1 MRIVRLF
8 ILCALVLVWGVFCAR
23 ETIFTLSDAR
33 SENVIVAEDLD
44 TMRKVI
50 EAAATRTYQ
59 NLPLVDLIA
68 KRKVFLVQ
76 SGTRVEVKEAHLF
89 GRNARVEILEGEH
102 AGRLGWVQK
111 SMLR

>member
-1 MRIVRLF
+1 MRIVHLF

-23 ETIFTLSDAR
+23 ETTYTLF
-33 SENVIVAEDLD
+33 SEHGGNVIVAEDLD

-68 KRKVFLVQ
+68 KNKIFLVQ
-76 SGTRVEVKEAHLF
+76 SGIKVQVKEAHLF
-89 GRNARVEILEGEH
+89 GRNARIEILEGEH
-102 AGRLGWVQK
+102 TGRLGWVQK